1 MKTLHHIF
9 QHKSLAQRLV
19 FLTTFFVVG
28 LSAQA
33 DDITL
38 TVQAPTTV
46 EAGDQFRIRFT
57 VNSQNVSNFNAPDF
71 KGFEVIYGPSTSRQS
86 SFQIINGQTS
96 QTSSITYTYVLIG
109 SKPGTYT
116 INPASIQSGS
126 TIVKSKP
133 LTIKV
138 LKIGTGGAGM
148 GQQQSSSSSAHTQ
161 RGNGNQPS
169 STTNSGISSH
179 DLFMTATAS
188 RTNVYEQEA
197 ILVTYKLYTLVN
209 ITSLDGKLPTL
220 DGFQI
225 QEIDLPRNK
234 EFSLETY
241 NGRNYHSV
249 VWSQYVLFP
258 QKTGKLTIPSVT
270 YEGTVVQP
278 NRNIDPI
285 DAFFNGA
292 SGMIELKK
300 KIATPTLTINV
311 QPLPAKPAGFT
322 GAVGTFSISS
332 QLSPQEVKTNDA
344 LTLTLTVSG
353 TGNMKL
359 IGTPEVAFPKD
370 FETYDAK
377 VTDNFKKSSSGL
389 TGTRTF
395 EFLAV
400 PRHPGKYTI
409 PATEFTYFDTQSR
422 QYKTIATQPY
432 TINVAKG
439 NGDASAAVS
448 DFSSNQQDVREL
460 GHDIR
465 YIKTGNVALNKDDEQ
480 DTLHSWRYLLCYLI
494 PLLIFLAVSII
505 GRKQIQD
512 NANLAA
518 IRGRKAN
525 KMASRR
531 LKQAS
536 KLMHDHKPGPF
547 YDEVLKA
554 LYGYTADKL
563 NIPQEHLN
571 KENVQQL
578 LLQKGIGQDIVD
590 QYLNVLN
597 DCEFARYAPGNP
609 DSNMENIY
617 RKAVSLIST
626 IEDNIKK

>member
-1 MKTLHHIF
+1 MKRFIAILPILLWIGILPISGGV
-9 QHKSLAQRLV
+9 KG
-19 FLTTFFVVG
+19 G
-28 LSAQA
+28 L

-57 VNSQNVSNFNAPDF
+57 VNSQNVSNFSAPDF

-86 SFQIINGQTS
+86 SFQIVNGQTTQS
-96 QTSSITYTYVLIG
+96 SSITYTYVLIG

-116 INPASIQSGS
+116 INPAAIQSGS
-126 TIVKSKP
+126 SIIKSKP

-138 LKIGTGGAGM
+138 LKPGTGGANI
-148 GQQQSSSSSAHTQ
+148 GQQQSSSSSAPSHS
-161 RGNGNQPS
+161 NQQPAAPS
-169 STTNSGISSH
+169 RNGISSS

-209 ITSLDGKLPTL
+209 ITALDGKLPTL

-234 EFSLETY
+234 EFGLETY

-270 YEGTVVQP
+270 FEGTVVQP
-278 NRNIDPI
+278 NCNIDPI
-285 DAFFNGA
+285 DVFFNGA
-292 SGMIELKK
+292 SGMVELKK
-300 KIATPTLTINV
+300 KITTPTLTINV

-322 GAVGTFSISS
+322 GAVGTFNISS
-332 QLSPQEVKTNDA
+332 TLSPQEVKTNDA
-344 LTLTLTVSG
+344 VTMTITING

-377 VTDNFKKSSSGL
+377 VTDNFSKSSSGL
-389 TGTRTF
+389 TGTKTF
-395 EFLAV
+395 EYLAV
-400 PRHPGKYTI
+400 PRHAGTYTI
-409 PATEFTYFDTQSR
+409 PATTFTYFDTQTHA
-422 QYKTIATQPY
+422 YKTVQTQAY
-432 TINVAKG
+432 TLHVVKG
-439 NGDASAAVS
+439 QGDASS
-448 DFSSNQQDVREL
+448 EITDFTSNQQDVRTL
-460 GHDIR
+460 GNDIR
-465 YIKTGNVALNKDDEQ
+465 YIKTHDITPSKDDDQ
-480 DTLHSWRYLLCYLI
+480 NCLTSWRYLLSYLI
-494 PLLIFLAVSII
+494 PLLLFLII
-505 GRKQIQD
+505 VFVGRKQIQD
-512 NANLAA
+512 NANMAV
-518 IRGRKAN
+518 IRGKKAN
-525 KMASRR
+525 KVARRR
-531 LKQAS
+531 LKRAAR
-536 KLMHDHKPGPF
+536 LMQEHKQNDF

-554 LYGYTADKL
+554 LYGYTSDKL

-571 KENVQQL
+571 KDNVQQEL
-578 LLQKGIGQDIVD
+578 LDKGVTPDIID
-590 QYLNVLN
+590 QYLGVLN
-597 DCEFARYAPGNP
+597 DCEFARYAPGDPNA
-609 DSNMENIY
+609 NMEGIY
-617 RKAVSLIST
+617 NKAISLISK

>member
-1 MKTLHHIF
+1 MKRFIAILPILLWIGILPISGGVKGGH
-9 QHKSLAQRLV
+9 
-19 FLTTFFVVG
+19 
-28 LSAQA
+28 

-96 QTSSITYTYVLIG
+96 QSSSITYTYVLIG

-116 INPASIQSGS
+116 INPATIQSGS
-126 TIVKSKP
+126 TVVKSKP
-133 LTIKV
+133 LTVKV
-138 LKIGTGGAGM
+138 LKPGTGGGQQ
-148 GQQQSSSSSAHTQ
+148 QQQSSSSSGGSHS
-161 RGNGNQPS
+161 NQQPTAPS
-169 STTNSGISSH
+169 SSISSR

-234 EFSLETY
+234 EFGLETY

-278 NRNIDPI
+278 NRTIDPI

-300 KIATPTLTINV
+300 KITTPTLTINV

-332 QLSPQEVKTNDA
+332 SLTPQQVKTNDA
-344 LTLTLTVSG
+344 VTMKITING

-359 IGTPEVAFPKD
+359 IGTPEVGFPKD
-370 FETYDAK
+370 FETYDPK
-377 VTDNFKKSSSGL
+377 VTDNFSKSSSGL
-389 TGTRTF
+389 TGTKTF
-395 EFLAV
+395 EYLAV
-400 PRHPGKYTI
+400 PRHAGTYTI
-409 PATEFTYFDTQSR
+409 PATQFTFFDTQTHT
-422 QYKTIATQPY
+422 YKTIETQAY
-432 TINVAKG
+432 TLNVEKG
-439 NGDASAAVS
+439 SVDASSEIS
-448 DFSSNQQDVREL
+448 DFTSNQQDVRTL
-460 GHDIR
+460 GSDIR
-465 YIKTGNVALNKDDEQ
+465 YIKTRDVTPSKDNDH
-480 DTLHSWRYLLCYLI
+480 DRLTSWRYLLAYLI
-494 PLLIFLAVSII
+494 PLLLFLAIAFI

-512 NANLAA
+512 NANLAVM
-518 IRGRKAN
+518 RGKKAN
-525 KMASRR
+525 KVARRR
-531 LKQAS
+531 LKLAAR
-536 KLMHDHKPGPF
+536 LMQEHKQNDF

-571 KENVQQL
+571 KDNVQQE
-578 LLQKGIGQDIVD
+578 LLQKGVSADIID
-590 QYLNVLN
+590 QYLGVLN
-597 DCEFARYAPGNP
+597 DCEFARYAPGDPNA
-609 DSNMENIY
+609 NMEGIY
-617 RKAVSLIST
+617 DKAISLISK

>member
-1 MKTLHHIF
+1 MMIFKHTLRIF
-9 QHKSLAQRLV
+9 VLCTLYFVHQAQVL
-19 FLTTFFVVG
+19 
-28 LSAQA
+28 A

-57 VNSQNVSNFNAPDF
+57 VNSQNVNNFNAPDF

-86 SFQIINGQTS
+86 SFQIINGQTTQS
-96 QTSSITYTYVLIG
+96 SSITYTYVLIG

-116 INPASIQSGS
+116 INPATIQSGS
-126 TIVKSKP
+126 SVIKSKP
-133 LTIKV
+133 LTVKV
-138 LKIGTGGAGM
+138 LKPGTGGANI
-148 GQQQSSSSSAHTQ
+148 GQQQNSSSST
-161 RGNGNQPS
+161 PS
-169 STTNSGISSH
+169 SSNQQPTMPSRNGVSSS

-188 RTNVYEQEA
+188 RTNVFEQEA

-209 ITSLDGKLPTL
+209 ITALDGKLPTL

-234 EFSLETY
+234 EFGLETY

-270 YEGTVVQP
+270 FEGTVVQP

-285 DAFFNGA
+285 DVFFNGA
-292 SGMIELKK
+292 SGMVELKK
-300 KIATPTLTINV
+300 KISTPTLTINV

-332 QLSPQEVKTNDA
+332 TLSPQEVKTNDA
-344 LTLTLTVSG
+344 VTMKITING

-377 VTDNFKKSSSGL
+377 VTDNFSKSSSGL
-389 TGTRTF
+389 TGTKTF
-395 EFLAV
+395 EYLAV
-400 PRHPGKYTI
+400 PRHAGTYTI
-409 PATEFTYFDTQSR
+409 PATTFTYFDTQTHT
-422 QYKTIATQPY
+422 YKTIETQAY
-432 TINVAKG
+432 TLNVTKG
-439 NGDASAAVS
+439 QGDASSEIS
-448 DFSSNQQDVREL
+448 DFSSNQQDVRTL
-460 GHDIR
+460 GNDIR
-465 YIKTGNVALNKDDEQ
+465 YIKTQDITPSKEDDHNRL
-480 DTLHSWRYLLCYLI
+480 TSWRYLLSYVI
-494 PLLIFLAVSII
+494 PLLVFLVIVFV

-518 IRGRKAN
+518 MRGKKAN
-525 KMASRR
+525 KVARRR
-531 LKQAS
+531 LKRAAH
-536 KLMHDHKPGPF
+536 LMHEHKQNEF

-554 LYGYTADKL
+554 LYGYTSDKL
-563 NIPQEHLN
+563 NIPQERLN
-571 KENVQQL
+571 KDNVQQEL
-578 LLQKGIGQDIVD
+578 LGKGVIPVIID
-590 QYLNVLN
+590 QYLGVLN
-597 DCEFARYAPGNP
+597 DCEFARYAPGDPNA
-609 DSNMENIY
+609 NMESIY
-617 RKAVSLIST
+617 EKAISLISK

>member
-1 MKTLHHIF
+1 MMIFKHTLRIVVLCTLYFVH
-9 QHKSLAQRLV
+9 QAQAL
-19 FLTTFFVVG
+19 
-28 LSAQA
+28 A

-86 SFQIINGQTS
+86 SFQMVNGQTS
-96 QTSSITYTYVLIG
+96 QSSSITYTYVLLS

-116 INPASIQSGS
+116 INPATIQSGS
-126 TIVKSKP
+126 TVVKSKP

-138 LKIGTGGAGM
+138 LKPGTGGANV
-148 GQQQSSSSSAHTQ
+148 GQQQSSSSQGSTHQQPTA
-161 RGNGNQPS
+161 PS
-169 STTNSGISSH
+169 SNGISAS

-209 ITSLDGKLPTL
+209 ITALDGKLPTL

-225 QEIDLPRNK
+225 QEVDLPRNK
-234 EFSLETY
+234 EFGLETY

-258 QKTGKLTIPSVT
+258 QKSGKLTIPSVT
-270 YEGTVVQP
+270 FEGTVVQP
-278 NRNIDPI
+278 KRNIDPI
-285 DAFFNGA
+285 DVFFNGA
-292 SGMIELKK
+292 SGMVELKK

-311 QPLPAKPAGFT
+311 QPLPPKPAGFT

-332 QLSPQEVKTNDA
+332 SLSPQEVKTNDA
-344 LTLTLTVSG
+344 VTMKITVSG

-359 IGTPEVAFPKD
+359 IGTPEVDFPRD

-377 VTDNFKKSSSGL
+377 VTDNFSKSSSGL
-389 TGTRTF
+389 TGTKTF
-395 EFLAV
+395 EYLAV
-400 PRHPGKYTI
+400 PRHAGKYTI
-409 PATEFTYFDTQSR
+409 PATQFTFFDTQTHT
-422 QYKTIATQPY
+422 YKTIETQAY
-432 TINVAKG
+432 TLNVEKG
-439 NGDASAAVS
+439 KGDASSEIS
-448 DFSSNQQDVREL
+448 DFTSNQQDVQTL
-460 GHDIR
+460 GSDIR
-465 YIKTGNVALNKDDEQ
+465 YIKTHDITPSKDDHNRL
-480 DTLHSWRYLLCYLI
+480 TSWRYLLCYLI
-494 PLLIFLAVSII
+494 PLLLFLMIAFI

-512 NANLAA
+512 NANLAVM
-518 IRGRKAN
+518 RGKKAN
-525 KMASRR
+525 KVARRR
-531 LKQAS
+531 LKRAAN
-536 KLMHDHKPGPF
+536 LMHEHKQNEF

-571 KENVQQL
+571 KDNVQQE
-578 LLQKGIGQDIVD
+578 LLQKGVSADIID
-590 QYLNVLN
+590 QYLGVLN
-597 DCEFARYAPGNP
+597 DCEFARYAPGDPNA
-609 DSNMENIY
+609 NMESIY
-617 RKAVSLIST
+617 DKAISLISK
-626 IEDNIKK
+626 IENNIKK

>member
-1 MKTLHHIF
+1 MKRF
-9 QHKSLAQRLV
+9 LAILPILLWFGILPISGGV
-19 FLTTFFVVG
+19 KG
-28 LSAQA
+28 GH

-96 QTSSITYTYVLIG
+96 QSSSITYTYVLIG

-116 INPASIQSGS
+116 INPATIQSGS
-126 TIVKSKP
+126 TVVKSKP
-133 LTIKV
+133 LTVKV
-138 LKIGTGGAGM
+138 LKPGTGGGQQ
-148 GQQQSSSSSAHTQ
+148 QQQSSSSSG
-161 RGNGNQPS
+161 GNHSNQQPTAPS
-169 STTNSGISSH
+169 SSISSR

-234 EFSLETY
+234 EFGLETY

-278 NRNIDPI
+278 NRTIDPI

-300 KIATPTLTINV
+300 KITTPTLTINV

-332 QLSPQEVKTNDA
+332 SLTPQQVKTNDA
-344 LTLTLTVSG
+344 VTMKITING

-359 IGTPEVAFPKD
+359 IGTPEVGFPKD
-370 FETYDAK
+370 FETYDPK
-377 VTDNFKKSSSGL
+377 VTDNFSKSSSGL
-389 TGTRTF
+389 TGTKTF
-395 EFLAV
+395 EYLAV
-400 PRHPGKYTI
+400 PRHAGTYTI
-409 PATEFTYFDTQSR
+409 PATQFTFFDTQTHT
-422 QYKTIATQPY
+422 YKTIETQAY
-432 TINVAKG
+432 TLNVEKG
-439 NGDASAAVS
+439 SGDASSEIS
-448 DFSSNQQDVREL
+448 DFTSNQQDVRTL
-460 GHDIR
+460 GSDIR
-465 YIKTGNVALNKDDEQ
+465 YIKTRDVTPSKDNDH
-480 DTLHSWRYLLCYLI
+480 DRLTSWRYLLAYLI
-494 PLLIFLAVSII
+494 PLLLFLAIAFI

-512 NANLAA
+512 NANLAVM
-518 IRGRKAN
+518 RGKKAN
-525 KMASRR
+525 KVARRR
-531 LKQAS
+531 LKLAAR
-536 KLMHDHKPGPF
+536 LMQEHKQNDF

-571 KENVQQL
+571 KDNVQQE
-578 LLQKGIGQDIVD
+578 LLQKGVSADIID
-590 QYLNVLN
+590 QYLGVLN
-597 DCEFARYAPGNP
+597 DCEFARYAPGDPNA
-609 DSNMENIY
+609 NMEGIY
-617 RKAVSLIST
+617 DKAISLISK

>member
-1 MKTLHHIF
+1 MKRFIAILPILLWIGILPISGGV
-9 QHKSLAQRLV
+9 KR
-19 FLTTFFVVG
+19 G
-28 LSAQA
+28 L

-86 SFQIINGQTS
+86 SFQIVNGQTS
-96 QTSSITYTYVLIG
+96 QSSSITYTYVLIG

-116 INPASIQSGS
+116 INPATIQSGS
-126 TIVKSKP
+126 TVVKSKP
-133 LTIKV
+133 LTVKV
-138 LKIGTGGAGM
+138 LKPGTGGGQQ
-148 GQQQSSSSSAHTQ
+148 QQQSSSSSGGSHS
-161 RGNGNQPS
+161 NQQPTAPS
-169 STTNSGISSH
+169 SSISSR

-234 EFSLETY
+234 EFGLETY

-278 NRNIDPI
+278 NRTIDPI

-300 KIATPTLTINV
+300 KITTPTLTINV
-311 QPLPAKPAGFT
+311 QPLPTKPAGFT

-332 QLSPQEVKTNDA
+332 SLTPQQVKTNDA
-344 LTLTLTVSG
+344 VTMKITING

-359 IGTPEVAFPKD
+359 IGTPEVGFPKD
-370 FETYDAK
+370 FETYDPK
-377 VTDNFKKSSSGL
+377 VTDNFSKSSSGL
-389 TGTRTF
+389 TGTKTF
-395 EFLAV
+395 EYLAV
-400 PRHPGKYTI
+400 PRHAGTYTI
-409 PATEFTYFDTQSR
+409 PATQFTFFDTQTHT
-422 QYKTIATQPY
+422 YKTIETQAY
-432 TINVAKG
+432 TLNVEKG
-439 NGDASAAVS
+439 SGDASSEIS
-448 DFSSNQQDVREL
+448 DFTSNQQDVRTL
-460 GHDIR
+460 GSDIR
-465 YIKTGNVALNKDDEQ
+465 YIKTRDVTPSKDNDH
-480 DTLHSWRYLLCYLI
+480 DHLTSWRYLLAYLI
-494 PLLIFLAVSII
+494 PLLLFLIIAFI

-512 NANLAA
+512 NANLAVM
-518 IRGRKAN
+518 RGKKAN
-525 KMASRR
+525 KVAGRR
-531 LKQAS
+531 LKRAAH
-536 KLMHDHKPGPF
+536 LMREHKQNDF

-571 KENVQQL
+571 KDNVQQE
-578 LLQKGIGQDIVD
+578 LLQKGVSADIIE
-590 QYLNVLN
+590 QYLGVLN
-597 DCEFARYAPGNP
+597 DCEFARYAPGDPNA
-609 DSNMENIY
+609 NMEGIY
-617 RKAVSLIST
+617 DKAISLISK

>member
-1 MKTLHHIF
+1 METLNHIF
-9 QHKSLAQRLV
+9 RLKSLAPRLAV
-19 FLTTFFVVG
+19 LCTLYFV
-28 LSAQA
+28 LASARA

-86 SFQIINGQTS
+86 SFQIINGQSS
-96 QTSSITYTYVLIG
+96 QTSSITYTYVLLS

-126 TIVKSKP
+126 TVVKSKP

-138 LKIGTGGAGM
+138 LKLGAGGANY
-148 GQQQSSSSSAHTQ
+148 GQQQSTSSSQHQGGRSGQPAQ
-161 RGNGNQPS
+161 PSGNGLS
-169 STTNSGISSH
+169 AH

-234 EFSLETY
+234 EFTLETY

-258 QKTGKLTIPSVT
+258 QKSGTLTIPSVT

-311 QPLPAKPAGFT
+311 QPLPAKPAGFS
-322 GAVGTFSISS
+322 GAVGTFSIASS
-332 QLSPQEVKTNDA
+332 LSPQQLKTNDA
-344 LTLTLTVSG
+344 LTMKITISG

-377 VTDNFKKSSSGL
+377 VTDNFKKTSGGL
-389 TGTRTF
+389 SGTKTF
-395 EFLAV
+395 EYLAV
-400 PRHPGKYTI
+400 PRHAGKYTI
-409 PATEFTYFDTQSR
+409 QPVQFTYFDTQTR
-422 QYKTIATQPY
+422 QYKTISTEAY
-432 TINVAKG
+432 TINVEKG
-439 NGDASAAVS
+439 AGDPSSAVS
-448 DFSSNQQDVREL
+448 DFTSNQQDVRQL
-460 GHDIR
+460 ANDIR
-465 YIKTGNVALNKDDEQ
+465 YIKTRDIALSKDNNHDI
-480 DTLHSWRYLLCYLI
+480 LHSWRYLLSYVV
-494 PLLIFLAVSII
+494 PLLLFLAVSII

-512 NANLAA
+512 SANLAA
-518 IRGRKAN
+518 TRGKKAN
-525 KMASRR
+525 KVARKR
-531 LKQAS
+531 LKRAYG
-536 KLMHDHKPGPF
+536 LMHDHKPDEF

-554 LYGYTADKL
+554 LYGYTADRL
-563 NIPQEHLN
+563 NIPQERLS
-571 KENVQQL
+571 KENVQQEL
-578 LLQKGIGQDIVD
+578 LGKGVD
-590 QYLNVLN
+590 AATVSQYLTVQS
-597 DCEFARYAPGNP
+597 DCEFARYAPGDP
-609 DSNMENIY
+609 DANMEGIY
-617 RKAVSLIST
+617 NKAISLISQ
-626 IEDNIKK
+626 IEDGIKK

>member
-1 MKTLHHIF
+1 MKRF
-9 QHKSLAQRLV
+9 LAILPILLWIGILPISGGV
-19 FLTTFFVVG
+19 KG
-28 LSAQA
+28 GH

-96 QTSSITYTYVLIG
+96 QSSSITYTYVLIG

-116 INPASIQSGS
+116 INPATIQSGS
-126 TIVKSKP
+126 TVVKSKP
-133 LTIKV
+133 LTVKV
-138 LKIGTGGAGM
+138 LKPGTGGGQQ
-148 GQQQSSSSSAHTQ
+148 QQQSSSSSG
-161 RGNGNQPS
+161 GNHSNQQPTAPS
-169 STTNSGISSH
+169 SSISSR

-234 EFSLETY
+234 EFGLETY

-278 NRNIDPI
+278 NRTIDPI

-300 KIATPTLTINV
+300 KITTPTLTINV

-322 GAVGTFSISS
+322 GAVGTFSITSS
-332 QLSPQEVKTNDA
+332 LTPQQVKTNDA
-344 LTLTLTVSG
+344 VTMKITING

-359 IGTPEVAFPKD
+359 IGTPEVGFPKD
-370 FETYDAK
+370 FETYDPK
-377 VTDNFKKSSSGL
+377 VTDNFSKSSSGL
-389 TGTRTF
+389 TGTKTF
-395 EFLAV
+395 EYLAV
-400 PRHPGKYTI
+400 PRHAGTYTI
-409 PATEFTYFDTQSR
+409 PATQFTFFDTQTHT
-422 QYKTIATQPY
+422 YKTIETQAY
-432 TINVAKG
+432 TLNVEKG
-439 NGDASAAVS
+439 SGDASSEIS
-448 DFSSNQQDVREL
+448 DFTSNQQDVRTL
-460 GHDIR
+460 GSDIR
-465 YIKTGNVALNKDDEQ
+465 YIKTRDVTPSKDNDH
-480 DTLHSWRYLLCYLI
+480 DRLTSWRYLLAYLI
-494 PLLIFLAVSII
+494 PLLLFLAIAFI

-512 NANLAA
+512 NANLAVM
-518 IRGRKAN
+518 RGKKAN
-525 KMASRR
+525 KVARRR
-531 LKQAS
+531 LKLAAR
-536 KLMHDHKPGPF
+536 LMQEHKQNDF

-571 KENVQQL
+571 KDNVQQE
-578 LLQKGIGQDIVD
+578 LLQKGVSADIID
-590 QYLNVLN
+590 QYLGVLN
-597 DCEFARYAPGNP
+597 DCEFARYAPGDPNA
-609 DSNMENIY
+609 NMEGIY
-617 RKAVSLIST
+617 DKAISLISK

>member
-1 MKTLHHIF
+1 MKAFRNILHQSH
-9 QHKSLAQRLV
+9 LTQRIAV
-19 FLTTFFVVG
+19 FCALCFVLQTG
-28 LSAQA
+28 RA

-86 SFQIINGQTS
+86 SFQMVNGQTS
-96 QTSSITYTYVLIG
+96 QSSSITYTYVLIG

-116 INPASIQSGS
+116 INPATIQSGS
-126 TIVKSKP
+126 SVIKSKP
-133 LTIKV
+133 LTVKV
-138 LKIGTGGAGM
+138 LKPGTGGGQQ
-148 GQQQSSSSSAHTQ
+148 QQQSSSSYGNS
-161 RGNGNQPS
+161 RGGQQPTAPSGGNS
-169 STTNSGISSH
+169 ISPR

-234 EFSLETY
+234 EFGLETY

-258 QKTGKLTIPSVT
+258 QKSGKLTIPSVT

-311 QPLPAKPAGFT
+311 KPLPAKPAGFT

-332 QLSPQEVKTNDA
+332 SLSPLDVKTNDA
-344 LTLTLTVSG
+344 VTMKITVNG

-377 VTDNFKKSSSGL
+377 VTDNFSKSSSGL
-389 TGTRTF
+389 TGTKTF
-395 EFLAV
+395 EYLAV
-400 PRHPGKYTI
+400 PRHAGKYTI
-409 PATEFTYFDTQSR
+409 PATQFTYFDTQSHT
-422 QYKTIATQPY
+422 YKTIETQAY
-432 TINVAKG
+432 TLNVEKG
-439 NGDASAAVS
+439 SGSASSEVS
-448 DFSSNQQDVREL
+448 DYSSNQQDVKTL
-460 GHDIR
+460 GSDIR
-465 YIKTGNVALNKDDEQ
+465 YIKTRDVALSKDDEH
-480 DTLHSWRYLLCYLI
+480 DGLFSWRYLLCYAV
-494 PLLIFLAVSII
+494 PLLLFLIVAFI

-512 NANLAA
+512 SANLAVV
-518 IRGRKAN
+518 RGKKAN
-525 KMASRR
+525 KVASRR
-531 LKQAS
+531 LKRAAS
-536 KLMHDHKPGPF
+536 LMKEHKQNDF

-554 LYGYTADKL
+554 LYGYTADRL
-563 NIPQEHLN
+563 NIPQERLN
-571 KENVQQL
+571 KDNVQQEL
-578 LLQKGIGQDIVD
+578 LEKGVAQDITD
-590 QYLNVLN
+590 QYLSVLN
-597 DCEFARYAPGNP
+597 DCEFARYAPGDP
-609 DSNMENIY
+609 DANMEDIY
-617 RKAVSLIST
+617 GKAVSLISK

>member
-1 MKTLHHIF
+1 MKRF
-9 QHKSLAQRLV
+9 LAILPILLWFGILPISGGV
-19 FLTTFFVVG
+19 KEG
-28 LSAQA
+28 H

-86 SFQIINGQTS
+86 SFQIVNGQTS
-96 QTSSITYTYVLIG
+96 QSSSITYTYVLIG

-116 INPASIQSGS
+116 INPATIQSGS
-126 TIVKSKP
+126 TVVKSKP
-133 LTIKV
+133 LTVKV
-138 LKIGTGGAGM
+138 LKPGTGGGQQ
-148 GQQQSSSSSAHTQ
+148 QQQSSSSSG
-161 RGNGNQPS
+161 GNHSNQQPTAPS
-169 STTNSGISSH
+169 SSISSR

-234 EFSLETY
+234 EFGLETY

-278 NRNIDPI
+278 NRTIDPI

-300 KIATPTLTINV
+300 KITTPTLTINV

-332 QLSPQEVKTNDA
+332 SLTPQQVKTNDA
-344 LTLTLTVSG
+344 VTMKITING

-359 IGTPEVAFPKD
+359 IGTPEVGFPKD
-370 FETYDAK
+370 FETYDPK
-377 VTDNFKKSSSGL
+377 VTDNFSKSSSGL
-389 TGTRTF
+389 TGTKTF
-395 EFLAV
+395 EYLAV
-400 PRHPGKYTI
+400 PRHAGTYTI
-409 PATEFTYFDTQSR
+409 PATQFTFFDTQTHT
-422 QYKTIATQPY
+422 YKTIETQAY
-432 TINVAKG
+432 TLNVEKG
-439 NGDASAAVS
+439 SGDASSEIS
-448 DFSSNQQDVREL
+448 DFTSNQQDVRTL
-460 GHDIR
+460 GSDIR
-465 YIKTGNVALNKDDEQ
+465 YIKTRDVTPSKDNDH
-480 DTLHSWRYLLCYLI
+480 DRLTSWRYLLAYLI
-494 PLLIFLAVSII
+494 PLLLFLAIAFI

-512 NANLAA
+512 NANLAVM
-518 IRGRKAN
+518 RGKKAN
-525 KMASRR
+525 KVARRR
-531 LKQAS
+531 LKLAAR
-536 KLMHDHKPGPF
+536 LMQEHKQNDF

-571 KENVQQL
+571 KDNVQQE
-578 LLQKGIGQDIVD
+578 LLQKGVSADIID
-590 QYLNVLN
+590 QYLGVLN
-597 DCEFARYAPGNP
+597 DCEFARYAPGDPNA
-609 DSNMENIY
+609 NMEGIY
-617 RKAVSLIST
+617 DKAISLISK

>member
-1 MKTLHHIF
+1 MKRFIAILPILLWIGILPISGGV
-9 QHKSLAQRLV
+9 KG
-19 FLTTFFVVG
+19 G
-28 LSAQA
+28 L

-57 VNSQNVSNFNAPDF
+57 VNSQNVSNFSAPDF

-86 SFQIINGQTS
+86 SFQIVNGQTTQS
-96 QTSSITYTYVLIG
+96 SSITYTYVLIG

-116 INPASIQSGS
+116 INPAAIQSGS
-126 TIVKSKP
+126 SIIKSKS

-138 LKIGTGGAGM
+138 LKPGTGGTNI
-148 GQQQSSSSSAHTQ
+148 GQQQSSSSSAPSHP
-161 RGNGNQPS
+161 NQQPATPS
-169 STTNSGISSH
+169 RNGISSS

-209 ITSLDGKLPTL
+209 ITALDGKLPTL

-234 EFSLETY
+234 EFGLETY

-270 YEGTVVQP
+270 FEGTVVQP

-285 DAFFNGA
+285 DVFFNGA
-292 SGMIELKK
+292 SGMVELKK
-300 KIATPTLTINV
+300 KITTPTLTINV

-322 GAVGTFSISS
+322 GAVGTFNISS
-332 QLSPQEVKTNDA
+332 TLSPQEVKTNDA
-344 LTLTLTVSG
+344 VTMTITING

-377 VTDNFKKSSSGL
+377 VTDNFSKSSSGL
-389 TGTRTF
+389 TGTKTF
-395 EFLAV
+395 EYLAV
-400 PRHPGKYTI
+400 PRHAGTYTI
-409 PATEFTYFDTQSR
+409 PATTFTYFDTHTHA
-422 QYKTIATQPY
+422 YKTVQTQAY
-432 TINVAKG
+432 TLNVVKG
-439 NGDASAAVS
+439 QGDASSEIA
-448 DFSSNQQDVREL
+448 DFSSNQQDVRTL
-460 GHDIR
+460 GNDIR
-465 YIKTGNVALNKDDEQ
+465 YIKTHDITPSKDDDQ
-480 DTLHSWRYLLCYLI
+480 NRLTSWRYLISYLI
-494 PLLIFLAVSII
+494 PLLLFLII
-505 GRKQIQD
+505 VFFGRKQIQD
-512 NANLAA
+512 NANLAV
-518 IRGRKAN
+518 IRGKKAN
-525 KMASRR
+525 KVARRR
-531 LKQAS
+531 LKRAAH
-536 KLMHDHKPGPF
+536 LMQEHKQNDF

-554 LYGYTADKL
+554 LYGYTSDKL

-571 KENVQQL
+571 KDNVQQEL
-578 LLQKGIGQDIVD
+578 LDKGVTPDIID
-590 QYLNVLN
+590 QYLGVLN
-597 DCEFARYAPGNP
+597 DCEFARYAPGDPNA
-609 DSNMENIY
+609 NMEGIY
-617 RKAVSLIST
+617 NKAITLISK

>member
-1 MKTLHHIF
+1 MNILNHIS
-9 QHKSLAQRLV
+9 QHKTWPLRLAILCTLY
-19 FLTTFFVVG
+19 FAFVG
-28 LSAQA
+28 ARA

-57 VNSQNVSNFNAPDF
+57 VNSQNVNNFNAPDF

-116 INPASIQSGS
+116 INPATIQSGN
-126 TIVKSKP
+126 TLIKSKP

-138 LKIGTGGAGM
+138 LKIGTGGANL
-148 GQQQSSSSSAHTQ
+148 GQQQSSSSSAHRQGGQSSQPTS
-161 RGNGNQPS
+161 PS
-169 STTNSGISSH
+169 SNGISSH

-285 DAFFNGA
+285 DAFFNGV

-311 QPLPAKPAGFT
+311 QPLPNRPAGFS
-322 GAVGTFSISS
+322 GAVGNFSISS
-332 QLSPQEVKTNDA
+332 SLSPQQLKTNDA
-344 LTLTLTVSG
+344 LTLKITING

-359 IGTPEVAFPKD
+359 INTPEVAFPKD

-377 VTDNFKKSSSGL
+377 VTDNFSKSSSGL

-395 EFLAV
+395 EYLAV
-400 PRHPGKYTI
+400 PRHAGTQTI
-409 PATEFTYFDTQSR
+409 PATQFTYFDTQTR
-422 QYKTIATQPY
+422 QYKTISTQPY
-432 TINVAKG
+432 TIHVEKG
-439 NGDASAAVS
+439 KGDASSAVS
-448 DFSSNQQDVREL
+448 DFSSNQQDVRQL
-460 GHDIR
+460 AHDIR
-465 YIKTGNVALNKDDEQ
+465 YIKTKDVSLSPEEEQ
-480 DTLHSWRYLLCYLI
+480 DRLHSWRYLLWYLI
-494 PLLIFLAVSII
+494 PLLLFFIVTFI

-525 KMASRR
+525 KVARRR
-531 LKQAS
+531 LKQAER
-536 KLMHDHKPGPF
+536 LMRDHKQNEF

-554 LYGYTADKL
+554 LYGYTADRL

-571 KENVQQL
+571 KDNVQQL
-578 LLQKGIGQDIVD
+578 LLDKGVDSELID
-590 QYLNVLN
+590 QYLGVIN
-597 DCEFARYAPGNP
+597 DCEFARYAPGDPNA
-609 DSNMENIY
+609 NMESIY
-617 RKAVSLIST
+617 GKAITLISQ
-626 IEDNIKK
+626 IENNIKK